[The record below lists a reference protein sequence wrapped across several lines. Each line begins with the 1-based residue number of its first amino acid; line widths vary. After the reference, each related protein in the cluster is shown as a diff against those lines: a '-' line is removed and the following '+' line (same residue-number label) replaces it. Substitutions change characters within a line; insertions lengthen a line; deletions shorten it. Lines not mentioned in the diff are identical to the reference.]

1 MSPTTIW
8 ASGSEAARRSPQ
20 IVNRCDAAA
29 GEYLAQPGVSLE
41 TPRESVARAF
51 LLDEVFR
58 DLLDE
63 AETDT
68 LTVNSCM
75 STIVPISETTA
86 CLPLGL
92 LNDDGYLDAPT
103 VRSWWDAYL
112 GGDNRWHYPLWAVLM
127 FQGWR
132 DQWLR

>member
-1 MSPTTIW
+1 MDLWDVSYDDLGKRIR
-8 ASGSEAARRSPQ
+8 GRAAAQ

-92 LNDDGYLDAPT
+92 LNDDGYLAFCDWM
-103 VRSWWDAYL
+103 VAYGSHLREVGYAVAKAGL
-112 GGDNRWHYPLWAVLM
+112 G
-127 FQGWR
+127 
-132 DQWLR
+132 WLPVT